1 MTITF
6 PTTGAFRTARCLRV
20 LALSALAVMTLGL
33 GACDND
39 VDRVLPGE
47 RLSVLQLQTA
57 LAPSPQLSDVPVDLP
72 EPWTNQFWPQA
83 GGYPNHA
90 MGHLAL
96 APSFKK
102 AWSSSIGAGGDRRR
116 PLITSPIMAEGM
128 VFTVDADGEVRAF
141 DAKTGSR
148 KWSVSIVPKGEED
161 SGAVGGGLAYAS
173 GRLYATSGYKYLTA
187 LNPQSGQQL
196 WKTKLPSPARS
207 APAVMNEQVY
217 VITLDSRL
225 MVFAVS
231 DGAPLW
237 NYNGV
242 SESTN
247 LLGSAAPAV
256 DDTLVVLPLSSG
268 ELYGLRPE
276 NGRVV
281 WEDNLSAI
289 RRSGSMDALAD
300 IRGLPVVDQGVVFAL
315 SYSGRMVALD
325 EVTGRRLWQREVGSS
340 ETPWAAGRTVFIV
353 TSEQQLI
360 ALRRDSGEIHWV
372 TQLPRYEDDKHE
384 SPVVW
389 TGPVL
394 AGGRLITASSTGEL
408 REVDPQ
414 TGEIVRTTKLGDAV
428 TIAPIVADGTLYLLT
443 QDGTLSAWR

>member
-1 MTITF
+1 MIMHSLSRF
-6 PTTGAFRTARCLRV
+6 QRLNLLLLTA
-20 LALSALAVMTLGL
+20 ALAISVA
-33 GACDND
+33 ACDNE

-57 LAPSPQLSDVPVDLP
+57 LTPSPQLSDVPVDLP
-72 EPWTNQFWPQA
+72 EPWTNQFWPQV

-96 APSFKK
+96 GPSLKK

-116 PLITSPIMAEGM
+116 PLTAAPVMAEGM
-128 VFTVDADGEVRAF
+128 VFSVDADGEVRAF
-141 DAKTGSR
+141 DAKNGSR

-173 GRLYATSGYKYLTA
+173 GRLYATSGYKYVTA
-187 LNPQSGQQL
+187 LNPQTGAQL

-207 APAVMNEQVY
+207 APTIMNEQVY
-217 VITLDSRL
+217 VVTLDNRL

-237 NYNGV
+237 NYSGV

-256 DDTLVVLPLSSG
+256 DETLVVLPLSSG
-268 ELYGLRPE
+268 ELFGLRPE

-281 WEDNLSAI
+281 WEDNLSAV
-289 RRSGSMDALAD
+289 RRSGSMGAIAD
-300 IRGLPVVDQGVVFAL
+300 IRGLPVIDQGVVFAL

-325 EVTGRRLWQREVGSS
+325 QVTGRRLWQREVGSA

-353 TSEQQLI
+353 SNEQQLI

-372 TQLPRYEDDKHE
+372 TQLPRYEDDNRE
-384 SPVVW
+384 DPIVW
-389 TGPVL
+389 TGPML
-394 AGGRLITASSTGEL
+394 AGGRLITGGSNGDVI
-408 REVDPQ
+408 EVDAQ
-414 TGEIVRTTKLGDAV
+414 TGKIVRTTDVGSAL
-428 TIAPIVADGTLYLLT
+428 TIPPMVAGETLYTLT
-443 QDGTLSAWR
+443 QDGDLAAWR

>member
-1 MTITF
+1 MMTMHAPRRF
-6 PTTGAFRTARCLRV
+6 PRLLTA
-20 LALSALAVMTLGL
+20 LALGAVLLSVSA
-33 GACDND
+33 CQND
-39 VDRVLPGE
+39 DKRILPGE

-72 EPWTNQFWPQA
+72 DPWTNQFWPQD

-96 APSFKK
+96 GQPLKK
-102 AWSSSIGAGGDRRR
+102 AWSSSIGSGGDRRR
-116 PLITSPIMAEGM
+116 PLTAAPIMAEGM
-128 VFTVDADGEVRAF
+128 VFTVNTDGEVYAF
-141 DAKTGSR
+141 DAAKGSR
-148 KWSVSIVPKGEED
+148 KWSTSIVPKNEED
-161 SGAVGGGLAYAS
+161 SGALGGGLAYAS

-187 LNPQSGQQL
+187 LNPQTGAQL

-207 APAVMNEQVY
+207 APTVMNEQVY
-217 VITLDSRL
+217 IITLDSHL
-225 MVFAVS
+225 MVFSVA
-231 DGAPLW
+231 DGTPLW
-237 NYNGV
+237 NYSGV

-289 RRSGSMDALAD
+289 RRSGSMDAIAD
-300 IRGLPVVDQGVVFAL
+300 IRGLPVIDQGVVFAL

-325 EVTGRRLWQREVGSS
+325 QVTGRRLWQREVGSS

-353 TSEQQLI
+353 TTEQQLI

-372 TQLPRYEDDKHE
+372 TQLPRFEDSDHE
-384 SPVVW
+384 EPIVW

-394 AGGRLITASSTGEL
+394 AGGRLITLSSVGEM
-408 REVDPQ
+408 REVDAQ
-414 TGEIVRTTKLGDAV
+414 TGKLLRTTKISDGA
-428 TIAPIVADGTLYLLT
+428 TIAPLVAGETLYVLT
-443 QDGTLSAWR
+443 QDGELTAWR